1 MKKRLLSMLCIAA
14 LLLCLLPQTAFAA
27 GNLEG
32 VDYDRIGGTG
42 SRVTLTLGE
51 LVFEGQL
58 SRGSMVSESEQDKI
72 IKQTMND
79 LHITSGMLLNAKSM
93 LDAAH
98 KLEGFS
104 IKDVT
109 NAMLKLTGAQDAID
123 LYKLVMGENTTPSQI
138 AGKIAQD
145 QIKGQAQDFVQNQM
159 EDVLTQGGKVALK
172 GMGKYAFKLLFM
184 LPDLTEIGL
193 NALAKYEN
201 IKETC
206 AIALERQLLLDTF
219 YDECNRRIA
228 EASGDRGAW
237 EIRFDKRNTQTYN
250 CTFWGISG
258 VMMEA
263 SLSGVLE
270 QVSEID
276 GAAGMYRGTLWLDID
291 GVDMKNS
298 FDAKFAHTS
307 PYDQPMKYVIHH
319 VQPGATDK
327 YQETILNRKA
337 QGEISVMITGGNGTQ
352 VSELSG
358 GLTSGGDE
366 IEFAFDHLYE
376 GEKNDSSVPYWSS
389 YYYAAYHYTANT
401 LGTVTTAQT
410 VYSETFGPNGYYR
423 LDGSKAPEV
432 REDSIPDI
440 GTVWKPLESTPYI
453 TVYY

>member
-291 GVDMKNS
+291 GVDMAN
-298 FDAKFAHTS
+298 FDAQFAS
-307 PYDQPMKYVIHH
+307 KNPQPLWWKAQAGANHH
-319 VQPGATDK
+319 SFSDDGAISKTVL
-327 YQETILNRKA
+327 ERKV
-337 QGEISVMITGGNGTQ
+337 QGEISVVITGGSGTQ
-352 VSELSG
+352 VSEVSG
-358 GLTSGGDE
+358 NLTSGGDE
-366 IEFAFDHLYE
+366 TQFSFGHLCSVSAAGGIVNGIIQFTSNDIASLNTTYDYRAYYMGVTA
-376 GEKNDSSVPYWSS
+376 GETHHEQTD
-389 YYYAAYHYTANT
+389 
-401 LGTVTTAQT
+401 AQ
-410 VYSETFGPNGYYR
+410 
-423 LDGSKAPEV
+423 
-432 REDSIPDI
+432 DI
-440 GTVWKPLESTPYI
+440 GTVWKPLESKPYI

>member
-1 MKKRLLSMLCIAA
+1 MKKRLAAMLCAA
-14 LLLCLLPQTAFAA
+14 AMLLCLLPQTAFAA
-27 GNLEG
+27 GSLEG

-58 SRGSMVSESEQDKI
+58 SRGSMVSDSEQDKI

-79 LHITSGMLLNAKSM
+79 LNITSGMLLNAKSM

-98 KLEGFS
+98 SLEGFS

-145 QIKGQAQDFVQNQM
+145 QIKGEAQDFVENQM
-159 EDVLTQGGKVALK
+159 EDVLTQGGKVSLK
-172 GMGKYAFKLLFM
+172 GMGRYAFKLLFM

-276 GAAGMYRGTLWLDID
+276 GAAGQYRGTLWLDIE
-291 GVDMKNS
+291 GVDMAPVDTG
-298 FDAKFAHTS
+298 FHTLPAINMVYTAATVS
-307 PYDQPMKYVIHH
+307 GPYMSSSINNQKTTMS
-319 VQPGATDK
+319 
-327 YQETILNRKA
+327 RSM
-337 QGEISVMITGGNGTQ
+337 QGDISVMITGGSGTQ
-352 VSELSG
+352 VSEVSG
-358 GLTSGGDE
+358 SLTSGRDE
-366 IEFAFDHLYE
+366 TKFNFDHRWEHTTNPPY
-376 GEKNDSSVPYWSS
+376 GEVIRNFW
-389 YYYAAYHYTANT
+389 HYTSNDPT
-401 LGTVTTAQT
+401 YVIETT
-410 VYSETFGPNGYYR
+410 E
-423 LDGSKAPEV
+423 DGVSPPYP
-432 REDSIPDI
+432 IPGGV
-440 GTVWKPLESTPYI
+440 GTVWKPLESIPYI

>member
-1 MKKRLLSMLCIAA
+1 MKKRLLSILCIMA

-27 GNLEG
+27 GSLEG

-58 SRGSMVSESEQDKI
+58 SRGSMVSDSEQDKI

-79 LHITSGMLLNAKSM
+79 LNITSGMLLNAKSM

-98 KLEGFS
+98 KLEGFN

-109 NAMLKLTGAQDAID
+109 NAMLKLTGAQDAVD
-123 LYKLVMGENTTPSQI
+123 LYKLVMGENTTPTQI
-138 AGKIAQD
+138 AEKIAQD
-145 QIKGQAQDFVQNQM
+145 QIKGQAQDFVENQM

-237 EIRFDKRNTQTYN
+237 EIRFDGRNTQTYN
-250 CTFWGISG
+250 CTFWGVSG

-276 GAAGMYRGTLWLDID
+276 GAAGQYRGTLWLDIE

-298 FDAKFAHTS
+298 FDARFRTDHNFVFKAGIDSWKTT
-307 PYDQPMKYVIHH
+307 
-319 VQPGATDK
+319 PGFVGYEDNPNQTTVLK
-327 YQETILNRKA
+327 RSM
-337 QGEISVMITGGNGTQ
+337 QGEISVMITGGSGAQ

-358 GLTSGGDE
+358 SLTSGNDE
-366 IEFAFDHLYE
+366 TIFSFDYTINGTARVSAYDKTFYTTHITSSTIENVDRSYMALQIISMPYSQTQNLLWD
-376 GEKNDSSVPYWSS
+376 KND
-389 YYYAAYHYTANT
+389 T
-401 LGTVTTAQT
+401 G
-410 VYSETFGPNGYYR
+410 
-423 LDGSKAPEV
+423 
-432 REDSIPDI
+432 IPADI

>member
-1 MKKRLLSMLCIAA
+1 MKKRLAAMLCAA
-14 LLLCLLPQTAFAA
+14 AMLLCLLPQTAFAA
-27 GNLEG
+27 GSLEG

-79 LHITSGMLLNAKSM
+79 LNITSGMLLNAKSM

-109 NAMLKLTGAQDAID
+109 NALLKLTGAQDAID

-145 QIKGQAQDFVQNQM
+145 QIKGEAQDFVQNQM

-172 GMGKYAFKLLFM
+172 GMGRYAFKLLFM

-276 GAAGMYRGTLWLDID
+276 GAAGMYRGTLWLDIE
-291 GVDMKNS
+291 GVDMANS
-298 FDAKFAHTS
+298 FDARFRSNHNFVFKVAIDSWQRDPGFVGYEDIPNQTTS
-307 PYDQPMKYVIHH
+307 LKRSM
-319 VQPGATDK
+319 
-327 YQETILNRKA
+327 
-337 QGEISVMITGGNGTQ
+337 QGEISVMVTDGSGTQ
-352 VSELSG
+352 MSDVSGS
-358 GLTSGGDE
+358 LTSGNDE
-366 IEFAFDHLYE
+366 TEFLFDHTINGTAKVGYSKTYYTTHITASTIESVSRSYKALNIVTVPYA
-376 GEKNDSSVPYWSS
+376 GQTQTILWDKNDPV
-389 YYYAAYHYTANT
+389 
-401 LGTVTTAQT
+401 
-410 VYSETFGPNGYYR
+410 
-423 LDGSKAPEV
+423 
-432 REDSIPDI
+432 IPADI
-440 GTVWKPLESTPYI
+440 GTVWKPLESIPYI

>member
-1 MKKRLLSMLCIAA
+1 MKKRLAAMLCAA
-14 LLLCLLPQTAFAA
+14 AMLLCLLPQTAFAA
-27 GNLEG
+27 GSLEG

-58 SRGSMVSESEQDKI
+58 SRGSMVSDSEQDKI

-79 LHITSGMLLNAKSM
+79 LNITSGMLLNAKSM

-98 KLEGFS
+98 SLEGFS

-109 NAMLKLTGAQDAID
+109 NAMLKLTGAQDAVD

-145 QIKGQAQDFVQNQM
+145 QIKGEAQDFVQNQM

-172 GMGKYAFKLLFM
+172 GMGRYAFKLLFM

-276 GAAGMYRGTLWLDID
+276 GAAGQYRGTLWLDIE

-298 FDAKFAHTS
+298 FDAKFAQV
-307 PYDQPMKYVIHH
+307 YDEIIRYYANGKMELKDY
-319 VQPGATDK
+319 
-327 YQETILNRKA
+327 YQETVLNRQV
-337 QGEISVMITGGNGTQ
+337 QGELSVMITGGSGTQ
-352 VSELSG
+352 VSEVSG
-358 GLTSGGDE
+358 SLTSGGDE
-366 IEFAFDHLYE
+366 VIISFDHLYK
-376 GEKNDSSVPYWSS
+376 GEKTIKIPYSTT
-389 YYYAAYHYTANT
+389 YQYVAYHFTASTIDTIKETQTIYT
-401 LGTVTTAQT
+401 
-410 VYSETFGPNGYYR
+410 ETYTPTGCRIGG
-423 LDGSKAPEV
+423 DKAPHPI
-432 REDSIPDI
+432 EDGKPDP